1 MIKNFLN
8 IVSDAFYS
16 IIEER
21 KILIFS
27 LIFLISGFFIGL
39 FFTSSFSLYA
49 TFLLSKNLFKCICFL
64 LFQFLATTIICII
77 LARTKGAFIFVFSVI
92 FLRGLL
98 FSFTLKYLFCNYSIL
113 ASFLSSIIFLVIEIV
128 ILIKICLI
136 LIYYCRHNISVFCDF
151 NLFFSFLALFDILL
165 LFIILLVLFLILRPF
180 LFVV

>member
-8 IVSDAFYS
+8 IISDAFYS

-21 KILIFS
+21 KILILS
-27 LIFLISGFFIGL
+27 SIFLISGFFAGL
-39 FFTSSFSLYA
+39 FFTSCFSLYT

-64 LFQFLATTIICII
+64 LFQFAVAIIICIVF
-77 LARTKGAFIFVFSVI
+77 ARTKGGLTLVFLLV

-98 FSFTLKYLFCNYSIL
+98 FSLTIKYLFCNYSIL
-113 ASFLSSIIFLVIEIV
+113 ASFLISIVFLAIEIA

-136 LIYYCRHNISVFCDF
+136 LIYYCRHNISVFCNF
-151 NLFFSFLALFDILL
+151 HSFCVFLAIFSILSS
-165 LFIILLVLFLILRPF
+165 FAILLVLFLILRPF